1 MKNFLCLISSLFI
14 ISLVSSCETP
24 KGEEKKLTDAEKN
37 IKDSLSRIEQ
47 KLHADSL
54 KKKNPLLIMPPD
66 STYTGDYVDKYPN
79 GITKF
84 KGNFR
89 FGKFHGQWMS
99 FYPNGLAW
107 SELHY
112 DKGLRH
118 GPNMT
123 YFEDGKPRYT
133 GFYKNDKKDSLWTYY
148 DSTGVVA
155 RKFIFKD
162 DRMIKELPVK

>member
-1 MKNFLCLISSLFI
+1 MKNLLCFISCL
-14 ISLVSSCETP
+14 LVLGCVTSCGNP
-24 KGEEKKLTDAEKN
+24 QEEKKLTDAEKY
-37 IKDSLSRIEQ
+37 IQDSLSRIVQ
-47 KLHADSL
+47 SLHADSL

-66 STYTGDYVDKYPN
+66 STYTGDYADKYPS

-84 KGNFR
+84 RGNFR
-89 FGKFHGQWMS
+89 FGKFHGQWLS

-133 GFYKNDKKDSLWTYY
+133 GFYKNDLKDSIWTYY
-148 DSTGVVA
+148 DSTGSVA
-155 RKFIFKD
+155 RKFIFKE
-162 DRMIKELPVK
+162 DRMVKELPVK